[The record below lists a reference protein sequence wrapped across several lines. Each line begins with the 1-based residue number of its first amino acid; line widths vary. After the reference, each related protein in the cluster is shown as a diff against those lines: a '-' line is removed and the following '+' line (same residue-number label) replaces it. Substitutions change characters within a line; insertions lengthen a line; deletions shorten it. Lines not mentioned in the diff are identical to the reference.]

1 MNALKAAMASAG
13 REDEQER
20 IADQLEGM
28 LDELEAADVMRKRT
42 AQEIRDELWAQGVRD
57 PDLVD
62 FDAADLNDDITDGLP
77 FATEDDPHQQA
88 EAEAADERALAAVF
102 GQAVA
107 TQPDDSSTLVQNTRD
122 TFQRN
127 LDVCVGMKTRLEQD
141 LGKAQRAYEDAL
153 ATVER
158 EFQADRSRILAEL
171 QRVTD
176 VKESLDLAVAR
187 LNKSAG

>member
-1 MNALKAAMASAG
+1 
-13 REDEQER
+13 
-20 IADQLEGM
+20 
-28 LDELEAADVMRKRT
+28 
-42 AQEIRDELWAQGVRD
+42 
-57 PDLVD
+57 
-62 FDAADLNDDITDGLP
+62 
-77 FATEDDPHQQA
+77 
-88 EAEAADERALAAVF
+88 
-102 GQAVA
+102 
-107 TQPDDSSTLVQNTRD
+107 
-122 TFQRN
+122 
-127 LDVCVGMKTRLEQD
+127 MKTRLEQD